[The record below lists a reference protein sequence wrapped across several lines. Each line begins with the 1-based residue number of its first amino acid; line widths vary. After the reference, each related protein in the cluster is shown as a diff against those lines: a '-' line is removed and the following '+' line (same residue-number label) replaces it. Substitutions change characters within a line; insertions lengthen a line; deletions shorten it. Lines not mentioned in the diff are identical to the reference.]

1 MCLRDQRAH
10 AATIRGG
17 NVAPTLDVIK
27 KLAVSLGVSTDALI
41 FDEKERGPDDDLRLQ
56 FEAAQRLD
64 PEEKRIARALLE
76 SLIIRHDANHWNR
89 ASPTAG
95 EKSA

>member
-1 MCLRDQRAH
+1 MVTSAGEKACLSD
-10 AATIRGG
+10 GY
-17 NVAPTLDVIK
+17 
-27 KLAVSLGVSTDALI
+27 DALI
-41 FDEKERGPDDDLRLQ
+41 FDAKERGPDDDLRLQ

-89 ASPTAG
+89 VQATPSATEPTT
-95 EKSA
+95 